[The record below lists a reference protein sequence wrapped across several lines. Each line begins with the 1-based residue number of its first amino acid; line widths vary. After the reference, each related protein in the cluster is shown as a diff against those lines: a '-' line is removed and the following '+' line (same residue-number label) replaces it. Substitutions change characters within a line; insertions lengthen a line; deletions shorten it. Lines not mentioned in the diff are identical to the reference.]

1 MKEFIK
7 YLFVLVLSI
16 IIGIVVVQEIAY
28 PTLLQYD
35 RLARVMNRFT
45 YTKATLTT
53 FVTLSSWLLY
63 FQIHRRK
70 LSMIY
75 LYLFYSVYLFLL
87 FVVLFTKAPEYH
99 QVSWAVFDFISA
111 DKKTIMEALLN
122 VGYFIPLGALYAV
135 KANYVEFVV
144 IALLTILGIETIQY
158 AFYIGT
164 FALSDILLNFIGCWI
179 GYELSKFLQ
188 RKIQSPQRS

>member
-7 YLFVLVLSI
+7 NLVVLVLSV
-16 IIGIVVVQEIAY
+16 IIGILVIQEIAY

-35 RLARVMNRFT
+35 RLAHVMNRFD
-45 YTKATLTT
+45 YTKETLTI
-53 FVTLSSWLLY
+53 FVTLSIWLLY
-63 FQIHRRK
+63 LQIHRRK

-99 QVSWAVFDFISA
+99 QVSLDLFDFISE

-135 KANYVEFVV
+135 KANYLELVV

-164 FALSDILLNFIGCWI
+164 FALSDILLNFIGCVI

-188 RKIQSPQRS
+188 RKMQSPRR